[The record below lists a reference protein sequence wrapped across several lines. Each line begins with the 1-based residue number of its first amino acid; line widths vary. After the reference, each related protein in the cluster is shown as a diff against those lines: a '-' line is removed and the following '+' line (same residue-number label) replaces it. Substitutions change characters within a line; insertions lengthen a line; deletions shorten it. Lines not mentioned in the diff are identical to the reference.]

1 MKITHWDFSALRDV
15 QMDPSWSYGIELLMM
30 KLEMELKKHQMKS
43 SDDIIYFII
52 YIKMYASKIQ
62 IYFI

>member
-1 MKITHWDFSALRDV
+1 
-15 QMDPSWSYGIELLMM
+15 MM
-30 KLEMELKKHQMKS
+30 KLEMELKYHQMKS

-62 IYFI
+62 IYII